1 MSEDPGRNGWKD
13 KIKEI
18 GLDKLVIILLT
29 GAAILLLSVPGF
41 FQSGDEKKENDTIE
55 EISEVSAQKEI
66 DCYVENLENRLEKI
80 LKKIEG
86 VGDVDVMISVKG
98 TREQVIL
105 KDSNAS
111 KDTSTEVDGNGGNRV
126 SSNLDEESK
135 TIYSKG
141 QDGEESPYIIQELEP
156 EISGVLILAE
166 GAGDV
171 SKTNE
176 IIEAVEA
183 LFSVPVHKIK
193 VIKMQ

>member
-13 KIKEI
+13 KMKEI

-41 FQSGDEKKENDTIE
+41 FQSENRKDENDTIE
-55 EISEVSAQKEI
+55 ETAEISVQKEI

-80 LKKIEG
+80 LKKVEG

-126 SSNLDEESK
+126 SSNFDEEDT
-135 TIYSKG
+135 TIFLKG
-141 QDGEESPYIIQELEP
+141 QDGEESPYIVQELEP

-183 LFSVPVHKIK
+183 LFSVPIHKIK

>member
-1 MSEDPGRNGWKD
+1 MSKEPERNDWKE

-29 GAAILLLSVPGF
+29 GMAILLLSIPGL
-41 FQSGDEKKENDTIE
+41 FQSEDNKKEDSVE
-55 EISEVSAQKEI
+55 EVTEVSVQKEI

-80 LKKIEG
+80 LKKIDG
-86 VGDVDVMISVKG
+86 MGDVDVMISVKG

-105 KDSNAS
+105 KDSNVS

-126 SSNLDEESK
+126 TSNLDEEHK
-135 TIYSKG
+135 TMYSKG
-141 QDGEESPYIIQELEP
+141 VDGEESPYIIQELEP
-156 EISGVLILAE
+156 EIAGVLILAE

-171 SKTNE
+171 SRTNE

-183 LFSVPVHKIK
+183 LFSVPIHKIK

>member
-1 MSEDPGRNGWKD
+1 MSEEPGKNAWKD

-18 GLDKLVIILLT
+18 GLDKLIIILLT
-29 GAAILLLSVPGF
+29 GAAILLLSIPGF
-41 FQSGDEKKENDTIE
+41 FQSGDDEKENSTIDE
-55 EISEVSAQKEI
+55 AVEVSTQKEI

-98 TREQVIL
+98 TREQVVL
-105 KDSNAS
+105 KDSNIS
-111 KDTSTEVDGNGGNRV
+111 KDTSTEVDENGGNRV
-126 SSNLDEESK
+126 SSNLDEESA

-166 GAGDV
+166 GADDV

-183 LFSVPVHKIK
+183 LFNVPVHKIK

>member
-1 MSEDPGRNGWKD
+1 MSEEPGRNNWRD
-13 KIKEI
+13 KIREI
-18 GLDKLVIILLT
+18 GLDKLVIIILT
-29 GAAILLLSVPGF
+29 GMAIILLSIPGF
-41 FQSGDEKKENDTIE
+41 FQSGDHKKEE
-55 EISEVSAQKEI
+55 ESLEEVTTVSAQKEI

-105 KDSNAS
+105 KDSNTS
-111 KDTSTEVDGNGGNRV
+111 KDTSTEVDGTGGNRV

-141 QDGEESPYIIQELEP
+141 QDGEENPYIIQELEP
-156 EISGVLILAE
+156 EIAGVLILAE

>member
-1 MSEDPGRNGWKD
+1 MSEEPGRNNWRD
-13 KIKEI
+13 KIREI
-18 GLDKLVIILLT
+18 GLDKLVIIILT
-29 GAAILLLSVPGF
+29 GMAIILLSIPGF
-41 FQSGDEKKENDTIE
+41 FQSGDHKTE
-55 EISEVSAQKEI
+55 EESLEEVTTVSAQKEI
-66 DCYVENLENRLEKI
+66 DCYVENLENRLERI

-105 KDSNAS
+105 KDSNTS
-111 KDTSTEVDGNGGNRV
+111 KDTSTEVDGTGGNRV
-126 SSNLDEESK
+126 SSNLDEENK

-141 QDGEESPYIIQELEP
+141 QDGEENPYIIQELEP
-156 EISGVLILAE
+156 EIAGVLILAE

>member
-1 MSEDPGRNGWKD
+1 MSEEPGRHNWRE
-13 KIKEI
+13 KIREI
-18 GLDKLVIILLT
+18 GLDKLVIIILT
-29 GAAILLLSVPGF
+29 GTAIILLSVPGF
-41 FQSGDEKKENDTIE
+41 FQTGNQKNEDAGVEETVTVSSRKEL
-55 EISEVSAQKEI
+55 

-105 KDSNAS
+105 KDSNTS
-111 KDTSTEVDGNGGNRV
+111 KDTSTEVDGTGGNRV

-135 TIYSKG
+135 TIYAKG
-141 QDGEESPYIIQELEP
+141 QDGEENPYIIQELEP